1 MKNQAD
7 HDLILLCKDG
17 RRDAFNELV
26 RRYQERVYWTVRRL
40 ISDHDDAL
48 DVAQDVFVRAY
59 ENIGSFRGDAQV
71 FTWLYRIA
79 MNLSLNHL
87 RRKKLRG
94 FFNLDDFIDSVSED
108 PALDPLARMEK
119 NETTAL
125 IEHAAATLPRKQRQV
140 FMMRYYEELPYE
152 EIAAVLST
160 SVGGLKANYFHA
172 IRKIEDYLQHA
183 LRNDSTR
190 HS

>member
-7 HDLILLCKDG
+7 HELILLCKDG

-26 RRYQERVYWTVRRL
+26 RRYQDRVYWAVRRF
-40 ISDHDDAL
+40 ITDHDDAL
-48 DVAQDVFVRAY
+48 DVAQDVFVRAF
-59 ENIGSFRGDAQV
+59 ENIGSFRGEAQV

-79 MNLSLNHL
+79 MNLSLNHI

-94 FFNLDDFIDSVSED
+94 FFRLDDFIDTIAED
-108 PALDPLARMEK
+108 PARDPLARLEK
-119 NETTAL
+119 DETTAL
-125 IEHAAATLPRKQRQV
+125 IEKAAAALPLKQRQV

-152 EIAAVLST
+152 EIAAILRT
-160 SVGGLKANYFHA
+160 TVGGLKANYFHA
-172 IRKIEDYLQHA
+172 IRKIEDSLQHA
-183 LRNDSTR
+183 LRHDPTR